1 MCYVSFSGGKDSSVL
16 ADLTARVCK
25 ALNCKLVLWFSD
37 TGLEFPEVKI
47 HVKEFP
53 TYLRN
58 RYGIEV
64 ELVVDYP
71 RDKSGKR
78 ISFREMVLTEG
89 YPVILKLSAARFT
102 MSRNLVK
109 IAGLTDVSMA
119 EKQASII
126 CKNGSILSMRHLR
139 FPISAAKS

>member
-25 ALNCKLVLWFSD
+25 VLNCKLVLWFSD
-37 TGLEFPEVKI
+37 TGLEFPEIKK

-53 TYLRN
+53 EYLKN

-64 ELVVDYP
+64 ELIVDYP

-78 ISFREMVLTEG
+78 ISCLLYT
-89 YPVILKLSAARFT
+89 SDAA
-102 MSRNLVK
+102 
-109 IAGLTDVSMA
+109 DD
-119 EKQASII
+119 
-126 CKNGSILSMRHLR
+126 
-139 FPISAAKS
+139 

>member
-25 ALNCKLVLWFSD
+25 VLNCKLVLWFSD
-37 TGLEFPEVKI
+37 TGLEFPEVKK

-64 ELVVDYP
+64 ELIVDYP

-78 ISFREMVLTEG
+78 ISFRDVVLTEG
-89 YPVILKLSAARFT
+89 YPVIKLSAARFA
-102 MSRNLVK
+102 M
-109 IAGLTDVSMA
+109 
-119 EKQASII
+119 
-126 CKNGSILSMRHLR
+126 
-139 FPISAAKS
+139 